1 MSEDIKNV
9 PGDELVTVTNI
20 TRSPIGYTLSS
31 NNVRRI
37 IAGGATVKVTADELR
52 NLNLES
58 GGDVLIKDYLRV
70 NNRNLALEFGISED
84 LFDHEYNWDREKID
98 DVLLNGSMNE
108 FLDALDFAPH
118 RVIDMLV
125 ERAVELEAPDNNKL
139 NALSKRTSLDIP
151 SMVRN
156 KHAYDENKE
165 ENTEE
170 APKTRRAA
178 ENEPEKVARRAK

>member
-58 GGDVLIKDYLRV
+58 GGNVLIKDYLRV
-70 NNRNLALEFGISED
+70 NNRDLALEFGISED
-84 LFDHEYNWDREKID
+84 LFDHEYNWGREKID
-98 DVLLNGSMNE
+98 DVLLNGSMDE

-118 RVIDMLV
+118 RVINMLV

-139 NALSKRTSLDIP
+139 NALSKRTALNIS
-151 SMVRN
+151 SMIEN
-156 KHAYDENKE
+156 KHAYDEKKE
-165 ENTEE
+165 EE
-170 APKTRRAA
+170 APKARRTA
-178 ENEPEKVARRAK
+178 ENEPEEVARRAK